1 MHLYILIFVACAGA
15 VAALKSSPL
24 DIRPQV
30 LPAGSSALA
39 VVPAPLPDTSHRLA
53 RRSARC
59 HRLSRTSRTASHTT
73 TSASSSSTSAVAS
86 TISAKGSG
94 LFGVSDDKCGA
105 SGATEESSASGGPN
119 GSEDWL
125 NCGISKESP
134 DSGWTPPTISLSS
147 IRTISLSTALSMP
160 NSVYS
165 ACKPYVSLFEEY
177 GDKYGLPPI
186 LLAAFAMQESSCDPK
201 VMGDNGG
208 AYGLMQ
214 ITEDKCG
221 DAPDGGCADPDYNV
235 KTAAAYFAQVLKEHN
250 GSLLLALGTYN
261 GWYAGLTYNKA
272 NAIRSECCQCV
283 NNLDYHQQMLNG
295 WLLGIDGSTLGTIR
309 NAVCS

>member
-1 MHLYILIFVACAGA
+1 MHLHNLIFVACASA
-15 VAALKSSPL
+15 AAALKSSSP
-24 DIRPQV
+24 DFQPQV
-30 LPAGSSALA
+30 LPAGPPAHP
-39 VVPAPLPDTSHRLA
+39 VPAPLTDTSHRLV

-59 HRLSRTSRTASHTT
+59 HRLSRASRSASHTSTSDAAFPT
-73 TSASSSSTSAVAS
+73 TTLTSTASS
-86 TISAKGSG
+86 KGSG
-94 LFGVSDDKCGA
+94 LFGVSDDKCGS

-119 GSEDWL
+119 GSEAWL
-125 NCGISKESP
+125 NCGISKKSP
-134 DSGWTPPTISLSS
+134 DSGWTPPTTSLSS

-221 DAPDGGCADPDYNV
+221 DAPDDGCADPDYNV
-235 KTAAAYFAQVLKEHN
+235 KTAAAYFARVLTEHN

-261 GWYAGLTYNKA
+261 GWYAGLTYTKA

-295 WLLGIDGSTLGTIR
+295 WLLGLDGSTLGTIR
-309 NAVCS
+309 NAACS

>member
-1 MHLYILIFVACAGA
+1 MQLHSLVLVACAGA
-15 VAALKSSPL
+15 AAALKPSSP
-24 DIRPQV
+24 DFHAQV
-30 LPAGSSALA
+30 LPAGPSPFPVAS
-39 VVPAPLPDTSHRLA
+39 PFPGTSHRLV

-59 HRLSRTSRTASHTT
+59 HRLSRASRTASR
-73 TSASSSSTSAVAS
+73 TSTSDASSPTWTPAS
-86 TISAKGSG
+86 TASLKGSG
-94 LFGVSDDKCGA
+94 LFGVSDDKCGS
-105 SGATEESSASGGPN
+105 SGATEDSTASGGPN

-125 NCGISKESP
+125 NCGISKASP

-177 GDKYGLPPI
+177 GDKYGSPPI

-221 DAPDGGCADPDYNV
+221 DAPNGGCADPDYNV

-261 GWYAGLTYNKA
+261 GWYSGLTYNKA
-272 NAIRSECCQCV
+272 NAIPSECCQCV
-283 NNLDYHQQMLNG
+283 NG

>member
-1 MHLYILIFVACAGA
+1 MPSPFPHVAY
-15 VAALKSSPL
+15 
-24 DIRPQV
+24 
-30 LPAGSSALA
+30 
-39 VVPAPLPDTSHRLA
+39 RLA
-53 RRSARC
+53 YHNLRLVFIHFRR
-59 HRLSRTSRTASHTT
+59 
-73 TSASSSSTSAVAS
+73 
-86 TISAKGSG
+86 SG

-147 IRTISLSTALSMP
+147 IRTISLSAALSMP

-221 DAPDGGCADPDYNV
+221 DAPDGDCADPDYNV